1 MDASIKHNWR
11 GGGIRRTVIA
21 GLAASILAGCAT
33 TSAPRRPPPVSI
45 EIQESVGFT
54 ITEASRISSED
65 RVDYD
70 EAVRY
75 LARGELGRGI
85 ELLEAVVERAPAL
98 SAPRIDLAIAEHR
111 AGNLDAAERHLL
123 AALDLN
129 PNHPIALNEL
139 GIIYRKTG
147 RFDLAR
153 QSYEAALAIYPGF
166 HFASRNLAVL
176 CDLYLSD
183 LECALSNYEAYMTMV
198 PGDDEA
204 AMWIADLRNR
214 LGQPEG

>member
-1 MDASIKHNWR
+1 MDESTYSECRAVR
-11 GGGIRRTVIA
+11 IRVTAIA
-21 GLAASILAGCAT
+21 ALAASIVAGCAT
-33 TSAPRRPPPVSI
+33 TSTPRRPPPVNI

-54 ITEASRISSED
+54 ITEASRISSDD
-65 RVDYD
+65 RADYD
-70 EAVRY
+70 EAVGY
-75 LARGELGRGI
+75 LARGELARGI
-85 ELLEAVVERAPAL
+85 ERLEAVVERAPEL
-98 SAPRIDLAIAEHR
+98 SAPRIDLGTAKHR
-111 AGNLDAAERHLL
+111 AGDLEAAERHLR

-139 GIIYRKTG
+139 GIVYRKTG
-147 RFDLAR
+147 RFEQAR
-153 QSYEAALAIYPGF
+153 HNYEAALAIYPGF

-176 CDLYLSD
+176 CDLYLAD

-204 AMWIADLRNR
+204 AMWIADIRNR